1 MWIPYGK
8 PEAIA
13 RVSGGVGAPCLFGTV
28 KFYQMGKQVL
38 VVSEIYGMPKNETGF
53 FALHIH
59 EGGSC
64 QEDFTLTGSHYNPE
78 NLPHP
83 MHAGDLPP
91 LLNCDGRAFSAV
103 LTGHFTIKE
112 IIGRTAVIHEGVDD
126 FTSQPAGNAGQKIA
140 CGLIVPCM
148 GT

>member
-8 PEAIA
+8 PGAVA
-13 RVSGGVGAPCLFGTV
+13 RVSGGSSAPCLFGTV

-38 VVSEIYGMPKNETGF
+38 VVTEVYGLPKSETGF

-64 QEDFTLTGSHYNPE
+64 KEEFSLTGSHYNPE
-78 NLPHP
+78 NNPHP

-91 LLNCDGRAFSAV
+91 LLSCEGRAFSAV
-103 LTGHFTIKE
+103 LTDRFTIKE
-112 IIGRTAVIHEGVDD
+112 IIGRTAVIHEGPDD
-126 FTSQPAGNAGQKIA
+126 FASQPAGNAGQKIA
-140 CGLIVPCM
+140 CGLISPC
-148 GT
+148 